1 MIVNA
6 SIDVSGYITDAYL
19 KFNRIMTPYID
30 KNYTEPDSS
39 GVTITED
46 QSIMYKVTFFL
57 LPEIQEKL
65 NAASI
70 SVEEKHFIKEV
81 LNSNGRRCIIMYIP
95 QDPSFNDARE
105 YDYEVLEYCSKFLD
119 AISLLNQT
127 TVAPN
132 GKIYAVD
139 IMDEISR
146 ILENKFENGNRNS
159 SYYKDH
165 TITTL
170 YTTEERFDLTKMI
183 FPYTTVM
190 KMTHGVLFI
199 FDYPNEIP
207 TETLN
212 EFGKILFI

>member
-6 SIDVSGYITDAYL
+6 DIDISGYMSDAYL
-19 KFNRIMTPYID
+19 KFNRIMSPYID
-30 KNYTEPDSS
+30 DNTNG
-39 GVTITED
+39 GVNISED
-46 QSIMYKVTFFL
+46 QSITYIFTFYL

-65 NAASI
+65 NGVSI
-70 SVEEKHFIKEV
+70 FGIEKHYIKDS
-81 LNSNGRRCIIMYIP
+81 LDSNGRRRIIMYIP
-95 QDPSFNDARE
+95 QDPTFNDARE
-105 YDYEVLEYCSKFLD
+105 YEYEVLEYCSKFV
-119 AISLLNQT
+119 AVISMTNQT
-127 TVAPN
+127 TVIPN

-139 IMDEISR
+139 IMDEITR
-146 ILENKFENGNRNS
+146 ILENKFENGNRNR
-159 SYYKDH
+159 SYYKDR

-190 KMTHGVLFI
+190 KMSYGFLFI

>member
-1 MIVNA
+1 MIVNTD
-6 SIDVSGYITDAYL
+6 IDISGYMSDTYL

-30 KNYTEPDSS
+30 GNTSGGVNISEDKSIRYTF
-39 GVTITED
+39 
-46 QSIMYKVTFFL
+46 TFYL

-65 NAASI
+65 NGISI
-70 SVEEKHFIKEV
+70 FGIEKHYIKDS
-81 LNSNGRRCIIMYIP
+81 LDSNGRRHIIMYIP

-105 YDYEVLEYCSKFLD
+105 YEYEVLEYCSKFV
-119 AISLLNQT
+119 AVMSMINQT
-127 TVAPN
+127 TVIPN

-139 IMDEISR
+139 IMDEITR
-146 ILENKFENGNRNS
+146 ILENKFENGNRNR
-159 SYYKDH
+159 SYYKDR